1 MKIEV
6 DQNIFAEL
14 IKPSHA
20 PLIFEMVDI
29 NRDHL
34 RQWLPFVDRM
44 QDVSFAE
51 NFVKGTI
58 SRNQT
63 GTEFAFIIFYED
75 TPVGRIG
82 IYKID
87 HLNKSG
93 EIGYW
98 LIPAAQSKGIIQK
111 SANALI
117 DYSFDH
123 LGLHRIEIRCA
134 TENHKSQSIPEKLG
148 FTKEGIIRDGE
159 WLGDRFTDLVLYS
172 LLKKDKS

>member
-6 DQNIFAEL
+6 DHTIYAEL
-14 IKPSHA
+14 IKASHA
-20 PLIFEMVDI
+20 KLIFDMVDH
-29 NRDHL
+29 NRAHL

-58 SRNQT
+58 SRNQA
-63 GTEFAFIIFYED
+63 GTEFAFVIFHED

-82 IYKID
+82 MYKLD

-98 LIPAAQSKGIIQK
+98 LISAAQSKGIIQK
-111 SANALI
+111 TVKALI

-134 TENHKSQSIPEKLG
+134 TENLKSQSIPEKLG

-172 LLKKDKS
+172 LLKKDKR